1 MSKIKAKVQI
11 GGKLHKVSEID
22 MAGIVY
28 YFIGNGEE
36 TKHAWWRNPF
46 SSGTMGNPSGK
57 LSPED
62 TIEEKLQAKLF
73 IYLDN
78 KKIEVY

>member
-1 MSKIKAKVQI
+1 MKKITAKVQI
-11 GGKLHKVSEID
+11 KGKLYKVSEIQ

-28 YFIGNGEE
+28 YFTGNGEE
-36 TKHAWWRNPF
+36 TKHAWWKNAF
-46 SSGTMGNPSGK
+46 SSGTTGNPSGK

-62 TIEEKLQAKLF
+62 TIEEKPQAKLF